1 MSNKLL
7 INDFSL
13 PKFSTIIY
21 SNILPAVQAAIENCN
36 KTVENVLYK
45 KNCKFNW
52 HNLCQP
58 IADSDNNLSSILS
71 IISHLNAVKNCKEL
85 REVYEKS
92 LKLISKYITC
102 VGHNKELYKAY
113 INLRDSEYYYK
124 LSVPKK
130 KYIDNVLRDFKLSG
144 IGLSEKK
151 QKIYGYIVARLSKLS
166 IIYSNNVLDS
176 TIGWSK
182 LIIDKNELSGIP
194 DNALTAASDKAKVC
208 GQDGWLLTLD
218 IQSYFYIITYCNNA
232 YIRKELYI
240 AYITRASNKGPNSG
254 KWDNGPIMEEIL
266 LLRYKLSKLLG
277 FNNYANKSLST
288 KMANNPKKVIKF
300 LNYLVKFT
308 IPKGKKDLKILK
320 NFAKL
325 NFGIDTLYPWDI
337 YFYSEKQKKHIFDIN
352 YEKLSQYFPEHKVVS
367 GLFMI
372 LNRIYGITIKNRK
385 KYVETWHNDVQFFD
399 VFDEIG
405 ELRGSFY
412 LDLYIRDNKRS
423 GAWMDEFKSM
433 MRKSNGVLQKP
444 VVYITCNFQRPING
458 KPALFTHNDVITL
471 FHEFGHSMHHI
482 MTCIDTPGVSGIS
495 GVPLDAVELPSQFME
510 NYCWQPE
517 ALKLISCHYKT
528 GEPISKKILKK
539 LLKLKNYQVSLF
551 ILRQLELSIF
561 DLCLHYKYKPKN
573 RDNVL
578 KNLSKVQ
585 KKVKL
590 LPIIECNCFPHS
602 FSHIFDGCYA
612 AGYYSYI
619 WAEVLAADVWS
630 RFEEDGIFNYETGKE
645 FINKILSIGGSEDP
659 MVLFSRFRGRKPNLD
674 IMLRN
679 YGIIPKKDISTYY
692 TYNVEE

>member
-1 MSNKLL
+1 MSNTLI

-13 PKFSTIIY
+13 PKFSNINY
-21 SNILPAVQAAIENCN
+21 SNIFNSLQEAIDNCN
-36 KTVENVLYK
+36 KTIENVIYK
-45 KNCKFNW
+45 NNCKFNW
-52 HNLCQP
+52 NNLCQP
-58 IADSDNNLSSILS
+58 IADSDNNLSSIFS

-85 REVYEKS
+85 RKVYEKS
-92 LKLISKYITC
+92 FKLIYKYRTF

-113 INLRDSEYYYK
+113 INIRDSDYYYQ

-130 KYIDNVLRDFKLSG
+130 KYIDNVLRDFKFSG

-182 LIIDKNELSGIP
+182 LIIDKNELSGMP
-194 DNALTAASDKAKVC
+194 DNALEAARDKAKIC
-208 GQDGWLLTLD
+208 GKDGWLLTLD
-218 IQSYFYIITYCNNA
+218 IQSYFYVMNYCNNSS
-232 YIRKELYI
+232 IRKELYI
-240 AYITRASNKGPNSG
+240 AYITRASNKGPNAG
-254 KWDNGPIMEEIL
+254 KWDNGKIIEEIL
-266 LLRYKLSKLLG
+266 LLRYKLSKILG
-277 FNNYANKSLST
+277 FDNYANKSLSK

-308 IPKGKKDLKILK
+308 ISKGKKDLKILK
-320 NFAKL
+320 NFTKL
-325 NFGIDTLYPWDI
+325 NFGIENIYPWDI
-337 YFYSEKQKKHIFDIN
+337 YFYSEKQKNNIFDIN
-352 YEKLSQYFPEHKVVS
+352 YEKLIQYFPENKVVS
-367 GLFMI
+367 GLFII
-372 LNRIYGITIKNRK
+372 LNRIYGITIKNRT
-385 KYVETWHNDVQFFD
+385 KYVDTWHPDVQFFD

-412 LDLYIRDNKRS
+412 IDLYIRDNKRS

-433 MRKSNGVLQKP
+433 MIKSNGVLQKP

-458 KPALFTHNDVITL
+458 KQALFTHNDVITL

-482 MTCIDTPGVSGIS
+482 LTCIDTPGVSGIS
-495 GVPLDAVELPSQFME
+495 GVPWDAVELPSQFME

-517 ALKLISCHYKT
+517 ALKLISCHYET
-528 GEPISKKILKK
+528 GKKISKKILKN

-561 DLCLHYKYKPKN
+561 DLFLHYEYKPKN
-573 RDNVL
+573 RDHVL
-578 KNLSKVQ
+578 KILSKVQ

-590 LPIIECNCFPHS
+590 LPIIDCNFFQNS
-602 FSHIFDGCYA
+602 FNHIFDGGYA
-612 AGYYSYI
+612 AGYYSYL

-645 FINKILSIGGSEDP
+645 FINKILSRGGSEDP
-659 MVLFSRFRGRKPNLD
+659 IVLFSRFRGRKPKLD

-679 YGIIPKKDISTYY
+679 YGIIHKKDIYL
-692 TYNVEE
+692 